1 MAELLLELFSEEI
14 PARTQARAKDDLA
27 RLLGAALGEAGLE
40 LKSIKTFATPRR
52 LTAVVEGLPARS
64 PDLREERKGP
74 RVDAPEA
81 AIKGFLKAAGLAS
94 VDKAEKRDDKKG
106 AYYVAIIEK
115 PGRPAS
121 EVIAAIV
128 PEIVRT
134 FPWPKSMR
142 WGSGKLRWVRPLHSI
157 LCLLDGKVVEFE
169 IDGIRSGKETRGHR
183 FMAPEPFSVKSFAD
197 YEKKLREAKVVL
209 DGEERA
215 RIIAEEARSLAKRH
229 GLELVEDEGL
239 LRENA
244 GLTEWPVA
252 LMGSFDED
260 FLSVPPEVLAT
271 SMKAH
276 QKCFSLREEIPS
288 PERGG
293 SDRLKRSGEGSSL
306 TPTQSAAPTDLLLSG
321 GGKLA
326 NRFILV
332 ANLKPED
339 RGHAIIS
346 GNERVI
352 AARLSDAKFFFEQDR
367 KVMLPDRVPKLK
379 EIVFHEKLGSQY
391 ERVQRIFRLA
401 REIAPLV
408 GADPDLAERA
418 AILAK
423 ADLVS
428 GMVGEF
434 PELQG
439 VMGRYYAL
447 DQEENPSVANAI
459 AAHYKPVGPSDE
471 VPRESVAIAVALA
484 DKIDTLTGFWAIN
497 EKPTGSKDPYALR
510 RAALGIL
517 RIVIENNI
525 RLPLSY
531 FTETSYENLA
541 AQQIEGIEDD
551 LAKLEFDDASTERTV
566 LAKIVELYM
575 KRVPT
580 AQILVEAQIGTARPD
595 LIVKTKDSALVFEVK
610 RGVKN
615 LVDLANQAK
624 EYWKAYGKQ
633 EGLDYHRISLSS
645 LDSGFAVAIATF
657 GNQRRV
663 FDIDRLKAL
672 LRDQGARHDLV
683 DAVFALGGD
692 DLLMIVRRVEALG
705 RFLDTEDGE
714 HLLTGTKRAIN
725 ILRIEEKK
733 DSATYDQPPDPKLF
747 KRPEEKAL
755 AKAVNEVER
764 AAAAAV
770 AREDFAAAMAEMAK
784 LRLPV
789 DAFFDHV
796 TVNATEPELRANRL
810 RLLNRIRAT
819 TLAVADFSKI
829 EG

>member
-1 MAELLLELFSEEI
+1 MAELLLELYSEEI
-14 PARTQARAKDDLA
+14 PARMQARAKEDLS
-27 RLLGAALGEAGLE
+27 RLLGNALAAAGLE
-40 LKSIKTFATPRR
+40 FASIRTFATPRR
-52 LTAVVEGLPARS
+52 LTAVIEGLPPRA
-64 PDLREERKGP
+64 PDIREERKGP

-81 AIKGFLKAAGLAS
+81 AIKGFLKAAGLPS
-94 VDKAEKRDDKKG
+94 IDRAETRDDKKG

-115 PGRPAS
+115 PGRATSDVVAS
-121 EVIAAIV
+121 IV
-128 PEIVRT
+128 PEIVRS

-157 LCLLDGKVVEFE
+157 LCLLDGKVVDFE

-183 FMAPEPFSVKSFAD
+183 FMAPEPFSVESFAD
-197 YEKKLREAKVVL
+197 YAKKLREAKVIL

-215 RIIAEEARSLAKRH
+215 RIIAEEARSQAARH
-229 GLELVEDEGL
+229 GLALVEDEAL
-239 LRENA
+239 LAENA

-252 LMGSFDED
+252 LMGSFDEA
-260 FLSVPPEVLAT
+260 FLAVPPEVLSTA
-271 SMKAH
+271 MKAH
-276 QKCFSLREEIPS
+276 QKCFSVCN
-288 PERGG
+288 
-293 SDRLKRSGEGSSL
+293 GEH
-306 TPTQSAAPTDLLLSG
+306 
-321 GGKLA
+321 LA

-332 ANLKPED
+332 ANLKAD
-339 RGHAIIS
+339 DKGRAIIA

-352 AARLSDAKFFFEQDR
+352 AARLSDAKFFFDQDR
-367 KVMLPDRVPKLK
+367 KVLLPDRVPKLK
-379 EIVFHEKLGSQY
+379 EIVFHEKLGTQY
-391 ERVQRIFRLA
+391 ERVQRIYKLA

-428 GMVGEF
+428 DMVGEF

-447 DQEENPSVANAI
+447 DQQENPAVANAI
-459 AAHYKPVGPSDE
+459 AAHYKPMGPSDD
-471 VPRESVAIAVALA
+471 VPREPVAIAVALA
-484 DKIDTLTGFWAIN
+484 DKLDTLVGFWAID

-510 RAALGIL
+510 RAALGVI
-517 RIVIENNI
+517 RIVLENGV
-525 RLPLSY
+525 RLPLHG
-531 FTETSYENLA
+531 T
-541 AQQIEGIEDD
+541 I
-551 LAKLEFDDASTERTV
+551 R
-566 LAKIVELYM
+566 
-575 KRVPT
+575 
-580 AQILVEAQIGTARPD
+580 EALTKWRKKMP
-595 LIVKTKDSALVFEVK
+595 VK
-610 RGVKN
+610 
-615 LVDLANQAK
+615 AK
-624 EYWKAYGKQ
+624 EG
-633 EGLDYHRISLSS
+633 
-645 LDSGFAVAIATF
+645 DSFAAPDTTLARQTLLAF
-657 GNQRRV
+657 
-663 FDIDRLKAL
+663 FADRLKVY

-733 DSATYDQPPDPKLF
+733 DARAYDEPPDPNLF

-755 AKAVNEVER
+755 AKAVDEVEK
-764 AAAAAV
+764 AAGAAV
-770 AREDFAAAMAEMAK
+770 AREDFEGAMAAMAK
-784 LRLPV
+784 LRSPV
-789 DAFFDHV
+789 DEFFDHV
-796 TVNATEPELRANRL
+796 TVNAPEPELRANRL

>member
-14 PARTQARAKDDLA
+14 PARMQGRARDELA
-27 RLLGAALGEAGLE
+27 RLLGNALGEAGLE
-40 LKSIKTFATPRR
+40 FKEIKTFATPRR
-52 LTAVVEGLPARS
+52 LTAVVEDLPARS
-64 PDLREERKGP
+64 PDIREERKGP

-81 AIKGFLKAAGLAS
+81 AIKGFLKAAGLVS
-94 VDKAEKRDDKKG
+94 VDQAEKRDDKKG
-106 AYYVAIIEK
+106 AYYVALIEK
-115 PGRPAS
+115 PGRATS
-121 EVIAAIV
+121 EVVAGIV
-128 PEIVRT
+128 PEIVKS

-157 LCLLDGKVVEFE
+157 ICLLDGKVVPFE
-169 IDGIRSGKETRGHR
+169 IDGIKSGKETRGHR
-183 FMAPEPFSVKSFAD
+183 FMAPEPFSVKSFED
-197 YEKKLREAKVVL
+197 YSKKLREAKVIL
-209 DGEERA
+209 NSEERA
-215 RIIAEEARSLAKRH
+215 SLIAEEARASATRH
-229 GLELVEDEGL
+229 GLTLVEDEGL
-239 LRENA
+239 LAENA

-252 LMGSFDED
+252 LMGTFDES
-260 FLSVPPEVLAT
+260 FLSVPAEVLAT

-276 QKCFSLREEIPS
+276 QKCFSVR
-288 PERGG
+288 RKGG
-293 SDRLKRSGEGSSL
+293 E
-306 TPTQSAAPTDLLLSG
+306 
-321 GGKLA
+321 LA

-339 RGHAIIS
+339 RGNAIIA

-379 EIVFHEKLGSQY
+379 EIVFHEKLGTQY
-391 ERVQRIFRLA
+391 ERVQRVRLLA

-447 DQEENPSVANAI
+447 DQKEDPLVANAI
-459 AAHYKPVGPSDE
+459 AAHYKPLGPSDD
-471 VPRESVAIAVALA
+471 VPREPVAIAVALA
-484 DKIDTLTGFWAIN
+484 DKLDMLTGFWAID

-510 RAALGIL
+510 RAALGVI
-517 RIVIENNI
+517 RIVVENGL
-525 RLPLSY
+525 RL
-531 FTETSYENLA
+531 
-541 AQQIEGIEDD
+541 
-551 LAKLEFDDASTERTV
+551 R
-566 LAKIVELYM
+566 
-575 KRVPT
+575 
-580 AQILVEAQIGTARPD
+580 
-595 LIVKTKDSALVFEVK
+595 
-610 RGVKN
+610 
-615 LVDLANQAK
+615 LVDLFESQASEMEK
-624 EYWKAYGKQ
+624 TLAQLLKKRGGTFAIGQALIAWRGRRVRTQ
-633 EGLDYHRISLSS
+633 S
-645 LDSGFAVAIATF
+645 LDLLSFFA
-657 GNQRRV
+657 
-663 FDIDRLKAL
+663 DRLKVH

-733 DSATYDQPPDPKLF
+733 DAREYAEAPDPKLF

-755 AKAVNEVER
+755 AKAVDEVEK

-770 AREDFAAAMAEMAK
+770 AREDFEAAMAEMAK
-784 LRLPV
+784 LRKPV
-789 DAFFDHV
+789 DEFFDHV
-796 TVNATEPELRANRL
+796 TVNATEADLRANRL